1 MKIRFQVRYY
11 LLQVFERI
19 TLLRALK
26 ISLLVGIL
34 LNIINNPS
42 MITSLSFAEMHLGR
56 VILTFI
62 VPFGVSAYS
71 SILSKITVGVVKNP
85 AEKGTDCE

>member
-1 MKIRFQVRYY
+1 MKIGFQVKYY
-11 LLQVFERI
+11 LLLLAERS
-19 TLLRALK
+19 TVLRALK
-26 ISLLVGIL
+26 ISLLVGFL

-42 MITSLSFAEMHLGR
+42 MFTSLSFEDVHPGR

-71 SILSKITVGVVKNP
+71 SILSKITLDVVKHP
-85 AEKGTDCE
+85 AKTGTDCE

>member
-1 MKIRFQVRYY
+1 MKIGFQVRNY
-11 LLQVFERI
+11 LLLAIERSI
-19 TLLRALK
+19 FLRALK
-26 ISLLVGIL
+26 ISLLVGVI

-42 MITSLSFAEMHLGR
+42 MVTSLSFEDVHPGR

-71 SILSKITVGVVKNP
+71 SILSKITLDVAKNP
-85 AEKGTDCE
+85 AKKGTNCE